1 MKICGLIAE
10 FNPLHNGH
18 AYLIQQIKKQYGA
31 LVCVM
36 SGNFVQRG
44 EPALLS
50 KFLRARAAIDCGCDL
65 VLELPVP
72 YSLSTAMYFAGGA
85 VGLLNSLG
93 VVDALCFGSESGDIR
108 QINAIAPLFQTG
120 FYQTALKQQLQKG
133 LPFAVARQNAV
144 GVVNPQANLNLLQNP
159 NDNLGIEYCAALQTL
174 KSSIEPFCVKRCGA
188 AHDSTAAEQNS
199 ASATFI
205 REKIAQGEPYAPFM
219 PAASAKIVQKAMETG
234 QIADLRFLERAIVTY
249 LRTASVEQL
258 QHIPDVSEGLQ
269 NKLSIAANSYATL
282 PEIYAAVKS
291 KRYSMARIRRIGL
304 CGFLGV
310 GYGQQHR
317 PVPYAR
323 VLAMNET
330 GAEVLSL
337 AHKKS
342 TVPLLASLKE
352 AERLGGYAAE
362 LAALEVR
369 CGDIYSLLLKNPTR
383 GKTEYTT
390 KLYKTF

>member
-1 MKICGLIAE
+1 MKICGLVAE

-31 LVCVM
+31 VVCVM

-50 KFLRARAAIDCGCDL
+50 KFLRARAAVDCGCDL

-72 YSLSTAMYFAGGA
+72 YSLSTAMYFAKGA
-85 VGLLNSLG
+85 VGLLHSLG
-93 VVDALCFGSESGDIR
+93 VVDALCFGSEVGDIH
-108 QINAIAPLFQTG
+108 QITAIAPLLQTG

-144 GVVNPQANLNLLQNP
+144 GLVNPQVDLTLLQNP
-159 NDNLGIEYCAALQTL
+159 NDNLGIEYCSALQAL
-174 KSSIEPFCVKRCGA
+174 ESSIQPFCIKRQGA
-188 AHDSTAAEQNS
+188 AHDSTEAVQNS

-205 REKIAQGEPYAPFM
+205 REKIAKGEPYAPFM
-219 PAASAKIVQKAMETG
+219 PAASAKIVQRAAETG
-234 QIADLRFLERAIVTY
+234 QLADLRFLERAIVTY
-249 LRTASVEQL
+249 LRTATVEQL
-258 QHIPDVSEGLQ
+258 QHIPDVSEGLH

-323 VLAMNET
+323 VLAMNES

-337 AHKKS
+337 AHKKA

-352 AERLGGYAAE
+352 AERLCGYAAE

-369 CGDIYSLLLKNPTR
+369 CGDIYSMLLKNPTR